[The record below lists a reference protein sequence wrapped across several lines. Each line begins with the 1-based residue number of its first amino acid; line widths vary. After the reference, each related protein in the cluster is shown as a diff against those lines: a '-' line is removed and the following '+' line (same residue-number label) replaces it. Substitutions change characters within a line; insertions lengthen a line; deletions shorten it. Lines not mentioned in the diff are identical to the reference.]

1 MQKDSRMNKV
11 FSKKIWAIVIS
22 VLFSFLLIV
31 AGVSNFT
38 LQDRRLSEFM
48 GESQRFVDEKYSHTK
63 WGSDLSKKIA
73 QGSMIKKDEGTEECT
88 LDLLL
93 EEYENSDN
101 EIEREFCQRLQ
112 VLHQGLHE
120 KGSELLELSSIG
132 KETALLRWTTEA
144 APNLEELLAVLEEW
158 ENHSEQQIEKIQ
170 NKKLIFYAL
179 MVITNA
185 LSVFL
190 VLWNI
195 YKTYFYVNSEIVK
208 PITDIKEE
216 TIRLAKGQLDLAFKV
231 ETENELSSLAEAL
244 EEAISQLKSY
254 ISAVEYGM
262 KAFSEGDFTVPCPIR
277 FQGDFLPIQT
287 SIEDFQKTISRT
299 LVEVG
304 QVSYQVDGGAQ
315 EIAQAASGLAEG
327 AENQAASVEELSQIT
342 EGITQQILN
351 SAQYA
356 KEVDGYGIKTGEIIE
371 KSRKEMIQLVE
382 AIAKIGNVSAD
393 ISNIIQTIDDIS
405 SQTNLLALNA
415 SIEAARAGEVGR
427 GFAVVADEIGKLAK
441 QSAEASQ
448 NIAELIQQ
456 SLSYIEDGQT
466 FARQMDQGFEVV
478 AESSHQVLQMVG
490 NIAKEAQEQ
499 AESIQ
504 RVVENI
510 EVISNIVTTNSAASE
525 ESSAASQELS
535 SQASS
540 LNALLGRFKFMC

>member
-1 MQKDSRMNKV
+1 
-11 FSKKIWAIVIS
+11 
-22 VLFSFLLIV
+22 
-31 AGVSNFT
+31 
-38 LQDRRLSEFM
+38 
-48 GESQRFVDEKYSHTK
+48 
-63 WGSDLSKKIA
+63 
-73 QGSMIKKDEGTEECT
+73 
-88 LDLLL
+88 
-93 EEYENSDN
+93 
-101 EIEREFCQRLQ
+101 
-112 VLHQGLHE
+112 
-120 KGSELLELSSIG
+120 
-132 KETALLRWTTEA
+132 
-144 APNLEELLAVLEEW
+144 
-158 ENHSEQQIEKIQ
+158 
-170 NKKLIFYAL
+170 
-179 MVITNA
+179 
-185 LSVFL
+185 
-190 VLWNI
+190 
-195 YKTYFYVNSEIVK
+195 
-208 PITDIKEE
+208 
-216 TIRLAKGQLDLAFKV
+216 
-231 ETENELSSLAEAL
+231 
-244 EEAISQLKSY
+244 
-254 ISAVEYGM
+254 
-262 KAFSEGDFTVPCPIR
+262 
-277 FQGDFLPIQT
+277 
-287 SIEDFQKTISRT
+287 
-299 LVEVG
+299 
-304 QVSYQVDGGAQ
+304 
-315 EIAQAASGLAEG
+315 
-327 AENQAASVEELSQIT
+327 
-342 EGITQQILN
+342 
-351 SAQYA
+351 
-356 KEVDGYGIKTGEIIE
+356 
-371 KSRKEMIQLVE
+371 MIQLVE